1 MDMFCMPWLL
11 SLSRSQCSCRL
22 THSSSFSSS
31 SSKRFFHFLILSHSN
46 RLGIVLRCNFF
57 IADLKQTKKTKLLK
71 HLNSSLYG
79 SNEQKTVIAKKCKR
93 FRYQLIDKQRLC
105 NFLSC
110 FSCLFVV
117 AINKKIHFKKKQ
129 KISIEIV
136 VCQLAIKTN
145 YHSAQ
150 SFCLIL
156 PIEKNFLARR
166 C

>member
-1 MDMFCMPWLL
+1 MCFACLDCCLFPALNVPVDWRILL
-11 SLSRSQCSCRL
+11 L
-22 THSSSFSSS
+22 
-31 SSKRFFHFLILSHSN
+31 FLLLLQS
-46 RLGIVLRCNFF
+46 VFF
-57 IADLKQTKKTKLLK
+57 IFSYCRIQIAWVSFCDAISLLLIWNKQNKTKLLK